1 MSVINLNSFLRSNI
15 ERFSDYL
22 CKDLAAMPEEE
33 AAKEAHR
40 GFRPAIKTVAHCAMI
55 YKAASS
61 LLKTGGMPEVSDE
74 QRTAFVES
82 AVSREKALEIFRGAT
97 QDLLEAVDAFPAE
110 RWGDPVEGFFGP
122 TMLSAASIAVIHTMY
137 HDGQLNHLHLLQGDN
152 EMHWF

>member
-1 MSVINLNSFLRSNI
+1 MSEIDLNAHLRGTI

-33 AAKEAHR
+33 AAEEANP
-40 GFRPAIKTVAHCAMI
+40 GFRPALKTVAHCAMI
-55 YKAASS
+55 YTAATSI
-61 LLKTGGMPEVSDE
+61 LKTGGMPDVSDE

-82 AVSREKALEIFRGAT
+82 ASSREKALEVFRDAT
-97 QDLLEAVDAFPAE
+97 KDLLEAVDAFPAE

-137 HDGQLNHLHLLQGDN
+137 HDGQLNHLHLMQGDN
-152 EMHWF
+152 AMHWF